1 MHFNSGD
8 SFAQGKYRLEEIIG
22 DGSDAQVWLAYEHRV
37 QRDVVIKVLREPNVD
52 VGARHRFEVEA
63 RALGAINHDGVIKLL
78 EYSSEPDSPSYMVL
92 DHGGA
97 KTLLSCIKGECEVFN
112 NMGPRERLEKFNVA
126 VEGLAVAHTGVNHKI
141 IHRDIKPNN
150 ILWDGSCFRL
160 CDFGR
165 CSIDGISGGDVS
177 GQFIGN
183 FVNPAPEQFFEKP
196 IVTAET
202 DVFNIVAAMHSM
214 LTGDGIYQVEGLFG
228 TKDAAVAGRIVWGEA
243 FKKTDKPLRAIIE
256 AGLKYSPNERYPEA
270 ASLHSDIA
278 RYLNNEKVSVSIE
291 TPYQK
296 VRRWVKRYPW
306 PTALLSSLVIVAG
319 LAIYIAYQER
329 VSRQQTQHILHAFGG
344 LLQSIDPLLPVTGIS
359 SQSDSLAE
367 LKTTL
372 DTSTNLSGALR
383 ADLYYAL
390 GARYMQLD
398 AFELAS
404 EVFYDCLTLGD
415 GVAGRGRNV
424 TNDLALINLAWC
436 LREGAHLLSEPPPAA
451 LSEEAKAEYQK
462 AIEFVSPISKRAYT
476 ADDTVENYLTL
487 LAMNRHASI
496 LLSSAEWG
504 ESEALEQLLSLD
516 AELRRKTDSG
526 SRHLAAWLL
535 PVNSGNLGTAYM
547 KMREVDA
554 EGETVHF
561 EAAKSL
567 EWHKKSEQD
576 FIVAGLTLHPEM
588 AFAYRGQAEACFV
601 LGQNEKGIDC
611 LRRAFQHRRDIG
623 NGYTNNHLSEI
634 IDLRKALVEHGNNSE
649 AAADEILRL
658 EIALC
663 ERMHSPRLEK
673 GIHASVNEF
682 HNDHCQNNQ

>member
-8 SFAQGKYRLEEIIG
+8 SFAQGKYRLEEVIG
-22 DGSDAQVWLAYEHRV
+22 DGSDAQVWLAHEHRV
-37 QRDVVIKVLREPNVD
+37 QRDVVIKILREPNVD

-112 NMGPRERLEKFNVA
+112 SMGRRERLEKFNVV

-150 ILWDGSCFRL
+150 ILWDGNRFRI

-214 LTGDGIYQVEGLFG
+214 LTGDSIYQVEGLFG
-228 TKDAAVAGRIVWGEA
+228 TKEAAVAGSIVWGEA

-278 RYLNNEKVSVSIE
+278 RYLNNEKVSVSVE
-291 TPYQK
+291 TPHQK
-296 VRRWVKRYPW
+296 GHRWVKRYPW
-306 PTALLSSLVIVAG
+306 PTALLSSLILVAG
-319 LAIYIAYQER
+319 LMTYIAYQER
-329 VSRQQTQHILHAFGG
+329 VSSEQTQHILNAFGG
-344 LLQSIDPLLPVTGIS
+344 LLQNMDPLLPVTGVS
-359 SQSDSLAE
+359 SQSASLAE
-367 LKTTL
+367 LKATL
-372 DTSTNLSGALR
+372 ESSTNLSDALR
-383 ADLYYAL
+383 AHLYYSL
-390 GARYMQLD
+390 GARYMQLS
-398 AFELAS
+398 AFENAA
-404 EVFYDCLTLGD
+404 EVFDLCLSLG
-415 GVAGRGRNV
+415 A
-424 TNDLALINLAWC
+424 NDLARINLAWC
-436 LREGAHLLSEPPPAA
+436 IREGAHLLSGPEG
-451 LSEEAKAEYQK
+451 LSSEGKAEYEK
-462 AIEFVSPISKRAYT
+462 AIAFVSPISKQEYT
-476 ADDTVENYLTL
+476 AEDTEENYIIL
-487 LAMNRHASI
+487 LAKNRHASI
-496 LLSSAEWG
+496 LLSSAEQG
-504 ESEALEQLLSLD
+504 AGDTLKKLLSLD

-526 SRHLAAWLL
+526 SRHLARWLL
-535 PVNSGNLGTAYM
+535 PVNSGNIGSAYM
-547 KMREVDA
+547 NVQEVDA
-554 EGETVHF
+554 EGEIEYPAAV
-561 EAAKSL
+561 EAL
-567 EWHKKSEQD
+567 EWHKRSEQD
-576 FIVAGLTLHPEM
+576 FISAGLSLHPEM
-588 AFAYRGQAEACFV
+588 AFAYRGQAEAYFT
-601 LGQNEKGIDC
+601 LGQNDRGVDY

-623 NGYTNNHLSEI
+623 DGYTNNHLSE
-634 IDLRKALVEHGNNSE
+634 LSNLCEMLVEHGNHSE
-649 AAADEILRL
+649 SVADEILRL
-658 EIALC
+658 EGALC

-673 GIHASVNEF
+673 GIHSSVHEF
-682 HNDHCQNNQ
+682 HNDHCQNNK